1 MREHWQYFITIVILA
16 LLMIGSAA
24 PSVFAEQ
31 QKAGEYQVKAAC
43 LYNFINFIEWPPQ
56 SSFESSPTITLCI
69 IGDDPFGGALTDFQN
84 ETVRGKKLLIKH
96 RSSDDLKGCN
106 ILFLPASEK
115 HHAAKIL
122 RSIGKSDVLTV
133 SDTEESAKQGIII
146 SFFIEQ
152 KKVRFAVNRYTAQ
165 QAGLKISAKLLKLA
179 KIIDSEE

>member
-1 MREHWQYFITIVILA
+1 MREYRQHYITIVILA

-69 IGDDPFGGALTDFQN
+69 IGDDPFGDALEDLQN
-84 ETVRGKKLLIKH
+84 ETVRGKKLAIKY
-96 RSSDDLKGCN
+96 RSYADLRGCD
-106 ILFLPASEK
+106 ILFLPLSEK

-133 SDTEESAKQGIII
+133 SDTEESARRCI
-146 SFFIEQ
+146 FNL
-152 KKVRFAVNRYTAQ
+152 R
-165 QAGLKISAKLLKLA
+165 
-179 KIIDSEE
+179 